1 MNKKSLN
8 TLQIARRQSS
18 LAYLLI
24 SLQRV
29 QNVFWQALHLKIP
42 VAERHDTFKAYVH
55 APFSSNLLILQQVQL
70 NQNFLFIYIYSCTK
84 SEIRMGTWISKYDI
98 VLDLIY
104 CKSVYLRRWL
114 STRFTTYNIMCEKKN
129 KRYKLNIIQIISNIH
144 NYTQRKG
151 EGGGRNSRDFYVTAY
166 YVTVYLV

>member
-1 MNKKSLN
+1 
-8 TLQIARRQSS
+8 
-18 LAYLLI
+18 
-24 SLQRV
+24 
-29 QNVFWQALHLKIP
+29 
-42 VAERHDTFKAYVH
+42 
-55 APFSSNLLILQQVQL
+55 
-70 NQNFLFIYIYSCTK
+70 
-84 SEIRMGTWISKYDI
+84 MGTWISKYDI

-151 EGGGRNSRDFYVTAY
+151 GGEFTRFLRDRLLRDRVSSVNLPTF
-166 YVTVYLV
+166 TVKLQLIT